1 MPLSSFRKQKIPTV
15 SEKVANEDII
25 SNKKK
30 KKKSST
36 GSSGSKK
43 DSNANLPTSERK
55 NSKEKKSKRSKKKSS
70 REEEDET
77 KSEINLLSASAD
89 PSHKIIEDNSAEE
102 NEGSELQAPA
112 PAPSIVVEKP
122 KKTTSKKKK
131 SSRKSS
137 VGSVKDQLADSHSS
151 LRDYFPDT
159 ALKNYLQGL
168 HVSLFFTI

>member
-1 MPLSSFRKQKIPTV
+1 M

-55 NSKEKKSKRSKKKSS
+55 SSKEKKSKRSKKKSS

-102 NEGSELQAPA
+102 IEGSELQAP

-168 HVSLFFTI
+168 HVCLFLIIQLEKS

>member
-1 MPLSSFRKQKIPTV
+1 M

-43 DSNANLPTSERK
+43 DSNANLATSERK
-55 NSKEKKSKRSKKKSS
+55 SSKEKKSKRSKKKSS

-102 NEGSELQAPA
+102 NEGSELQAPE
-112 PAPSIVVEKP
+112 PSIVVEKP

-168 HVSLFFTI
+168 HVSLFLNYLVT

>member
-1 MPLSSFRKQKIPTV
+1 M
-15 SEKVANEDII
+15 SEKVDNEDII

-36 GSSGSKK
+36 GSTGST
-43 DSNANLPTSERK
+43 NERK
-55 NSKEKKSKRSKKKSS
+55 SSKEKKSKRSKKKSS

-77 KSEINLLSASAD
+77 KSEINLLSASAN
-89 PSHKIIEDNSAEE
+89 PSPKLIEDNNSEE
-102 NEGSELQAPA
+102 NEGSDLQV

-122 KKTTSKKKK
+122 KKSTSKKKK

-168 HVSLFFTI
+168 HVSI